1 MLGSRQLW
9 KICGNGSA
17 GDEAIPP
24 SCRPELWDMGTVKA
38 LVGFL
43 VIVAMIYAG
52 FQIIPPELTNYS
64 FQDDLH
70 NIAMVG
76 GANPHQTDQ
85 DLIDSIMKKALEHQ
99 IALAPEQITVQRI
112 GTPGAPAVYVAAD
125 YSVPVT
131 LPGYSFTLHFT
142 PSSGNKGM

>member
-1 MLGSRQLW
+1 
-9 KICGNGSA
+9 
-17 GDEAIPP
+17 
-24 SCRPELWDMGTVKA
+24 MGTVKA

-43 VIVAMIYAG
+43 AIIAVVYCL
-52 FQIIPPELTNYS
+52 FQVIPPELTNYS
-64 FQDDLH
+64 FQDDLR

-85 DLIDSIMKKALEHQ
+85 EIIDSIVKKAQEHQ
-99 IALAPEQITVQRI
+99 ITLVPEQITIQRI

-131 LPGYSFTLHFT
+131 LPGYAFTLHFT
-142 PSSGNKGM
+142 PSSGNRGM